1 MKSSEKL
8 PNPRELRQKLGLNQQ
23 EFWGMLGV
31 TQSGGSR
38 YESGRAMPK
47 PVQKLLRVV
56 HIEGIDIGR
65 LNRSDVEVITLLKA
79 RRPELYQRL
88 RIQASG
94 RETLPRRGNPPPA
107 SKRGNGAALKR
118 A

>member
-23 EFWGMLGV
+23 EFWGMIGV

-38 YESGRAMPK
+38 YESGRTMPK
-47 PVQKLLRVV
+47 PVQKLLKVV

-65 LNRSDVEVITLLKA
+65 LSRSDVDVISLLKSK
-79 RRPELYQRL
+79 RPELYQRL
-88 RIQASG
+88 RTQASS
-94 RETLPRRGNPPPA
+94 RGAQPYRSAPPA

>member
-8 PNPRELRQKLGLNQQ
+8 PDPRELRQKLGLNQQ
-23 EFWGMLGV
+23 EFWGMIGV

-56 HIEGIDIGR
+56 HMEGIDIGR
-65 LNRSDVEVITLLKA
+65 LTRGDVEVITLLKS
-79 RRPELYQRL
+79 RRPDLYQRL
-88 RIQASG
+88 RTQASG
-94 RETLPRRGNPPPA
+94 RGASSRSSMPPA
-107 SKRGNGAALKR
+107 PKRGNGAAHKR